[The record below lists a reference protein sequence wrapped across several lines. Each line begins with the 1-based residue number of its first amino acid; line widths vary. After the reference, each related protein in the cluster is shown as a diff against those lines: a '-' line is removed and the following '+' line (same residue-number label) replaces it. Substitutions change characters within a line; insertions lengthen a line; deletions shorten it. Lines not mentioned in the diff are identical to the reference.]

1 MKMRIAVALLMVF
14 GVGVGAAYAES
25 NERMVTL
32 WTCTL
37 AEGKTQ
43 ADVQTANGKWVKH
56 VNASVE
62 GGDIRSYVLTTVIG
76 KPETFLYVDSFP
88 SGQAWL
94 ASRAAL
100 KTEAGKKIEKE
111 LEAVA
116 RNTEGSLIVGYL
128 SVAPQ
133 SKLPPSTTTPPIA
146 APCPPI
152 HLVTE

>member
-14 GVGVGAAYAES
+14 GVGVCAAYADS
-25 NERMVTL
+25 NERMVAL

-43 ADVQTANGKWVKH
+43 TDVQTANGKWVKH

-116 RNTEGSLIVGYL
+116 KCSRSSLYESKQSG
-128 SVAPQ
+128 APD
-133 SKLPPSTTTPPIA
+133 
-146 APCPPI
+146 
-152 HLVTE
+152 